1 MKNFVYTSLFL
12 LIFSTAATAQLQQ
25 GRLFLSGRISVQAV
39 NQDGGLILSTTPFL
53 NTTQNVT
60 ATSVEVAPSLGFLF
74 AGNLAGGLE
83 LGYSFSSTTLEQPPT
98 SSFFPRTQESR
109 LWIFSVRPFM
119 RYYRGLGEKAGFQL
133 DIYGGIGFG
142 KSIADRLAITTV
154 EEVTEDISSFELGL
168 SPGLYY
174 FLSPRFMIDASIG
187 GIGYESNKATP
198 DVPGAVSR
206 RSSRFSTFLDS
217 GLGLRLGVNFFFH
230 PGGR

>member
-1 MKNFVYTSLFL
+1 M
-12 LIFSTAATAQLQQ
+12 
-25 GRLFLSGRISVQAV
+25 
-39 NQDGGLILSTTPFL
+39 
-53 NTTQNVT
+53 
-60 ATSVEVAPSLGFLF
+60 
-74 AGNLAGGLE
+74 
-83 LGYSFSSTTLEQPPT
+83 
-98 SSFFPRTQESR
+98 
-109 LWIFSVRPFM
+109 
-119 RYYRGLGEKAGFQL
+119 
-133 DIYGGIGFG
+133 
-142 KSIADRLAITTV
+142 
-154 EEVTEDISSFELGL
+154 TEDISSFELGL